1 MDQRLE
7 ELTESLCR
15 LVGRGE
21 VCRRLHRALAPI
33 IEYDARTASDLTVT
47 LRTYVESGG
56 SVAATA
62 ERLFLHRNSVGY
74 RLQRIQE
81 LSGLD
86 PRERATRHTLL
97 VAFAI
102 TDPSMLTS
110 SPLQNDE
117 EGGDQG

>member
-15 LVGRGE
+15 LVGRSE

-81 LSGLD
+81 LSGID